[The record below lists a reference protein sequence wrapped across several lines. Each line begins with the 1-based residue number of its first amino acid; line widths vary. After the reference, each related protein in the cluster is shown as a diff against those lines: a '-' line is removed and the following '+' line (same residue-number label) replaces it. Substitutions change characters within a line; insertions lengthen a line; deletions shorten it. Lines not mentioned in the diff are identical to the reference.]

1 MSKFTPGPW
10 RWDSLDTPF
19 QLVNGECIGGEDT
32 GIREVYQEDGTLPI
46 ATCYAIDGL
55 NNTENA
61 RLIAAAPDLYEAL
74 VRIAELSEDD
84 SDPSLTSE
92 DSFGNADD
100 VFHDGKRQQRY
111 ESAVIA
117 RAALAKANGEVTA

>member
-1 MSKFTPGPW
+1 MKAKFTPGPW
-10 RWDSLDTPF
+10 RFDSVDTPF
-19 QLVNGECIGGEDT
+19 ELVNGECIGGEDT

-74 VRIAELSEDD
+74 ENMVATM
-84 SDPSLTSE
+84 TSM
-92 DSFGNADD
+92 
-100 VFHDGKRQQRY
+100 GKT
-111 ESAVIA
+111 ENSAIVKA
-117 RAALAKANGEVTA
+117 RAALAKASGEVTV